1 MKISAIQ
8 NHQTCRINT
17 KPNNIR
23 KFDTT
28 TPNDV
33 VNFQGR
39 TTKGIGIGA
48 LVGLGA
54 MAIISGGAAAP
65 VAYAAYA
72 VIMGTAGGMMGH
84 AIDKTDKENKKD
96 NK

>member
-1 MKISAIQ
+1 MRISAIK
-8 NHQTCRINT
+8 NHQIYRINS
-17 KPNNIR
+17 KPNTTR

-28 TPNDV
+28 TPNGT

-48 LVGLGA
+48 LIGLGA

-72 VIMGTAGGMMGH
+72 ALMGTAGGMMGH
-84 AIDKTDKENKKD
+84 AIDKTDKEN
-96 NK
+96 